1 MNKSLYLLIIISAT
15 LLNACSNTNH
25 SYDATGSFEADETII
40 SAEAN
45 GTLLTFTAE
54 EGQMIEQGVLVGTI
68 DTTQLHLSKKQLK
81 AQIAAVLSR
90 KPDIS
95 VQLSALNEQLKST
108 EKEQVRINNLLKS
121 DAATPKQ
128 LDDLNAQISIIKA
141 NIRATKSTL
150 NTNTESLNQEIGPL
164 KVQIEQI
171 DDQIKKSL
179 LINKVAGTILMT
191 YVEPFEQVARG
202 MPLYKVADMT
212 NMTLKAY
219 ITGNQ
224 LPQIELNQQVKV
236 STDDG
241 DGSYKESEG
250 TIYWIS
256 DKAEFTP
263 KTVQTKDERAN
274 KVYAIKIRVQNAG
287 DYKIGMYG
295 EVTF

>member
-1 MNKSLYLLIIISAT
+1 MNKTLYLLLIIST
-15 LLNACSNTNH
+15 LLSACGETTN

-40 SAEAN
+40 SAEAS
-45 GTLLTFTAE
+45 GTLLTFIAE
-54 EGQMIEQGVLVGTI
+54 EGQQIKKGVLVGTI
-68 DTTQLHLSKKQLK
+68 DTTQLYLSKKQLN

-90 KPDIS
+90 KPNIS
-95 VQLSALNEQLKST
+95 AQLSALNEQLKSA
-108 EKEQVRINNLLKS
+108 EKEQVRISNLLKA

-128 LDDLNAQISIIKA
+128 LDDVDAQIAIVKA
-141 NIRATKSTL
+141 NIRATNSTL
-150 NTNTESLNQEIGPL
+150 NTNTESLNQEIGPI

-171 DDQIKKSL
+171 NDQIKKSL
-179 LINKVAGTILMT
+179 LINQVAGTILMT

-202 MPLYKVADMT
+202 TPLYKIADLT
-212 NMTLKAY
+212 NMTLKVY

-224 LPQIELNQQVKV
+224 LPQIKLNQELKV
-236 STDDG
+236 YTDDG
-241 DGSYKESEG
+241 NDGYKETQG

-274 KVYAIKIRVQNAG
+274 KVYAIKVRVKNEG

-295 EVTF
+295 EVNF

>member
-1 MNKSLYLLIIISAT
+1 MNKSLYLLILISAT
-15 LLNACSNTNH
+15 LLHACSDTNH

-45 GTLLTFTAE
+45 GTLLTFTAQD
-54 EGQMIEQGVLVGTI
+54 GQMIEQGVLVGTI
-68 DTTQLHLSKKQLK
+68 DTTQLHLVKKQLK

-95 VQLSALNEQLKST
+95 VQLLALIEQLKSA
-108 EKEQVRINNLLKS
+108 EKEQLRISNLLKS

-224 LPQIELNQQVKV
+224 LPQIKLNQQVTV

-263 KTVQTKDERAN
+263 KTVQTKDERTN
-274 KVYAIKIRVQNAG
+274 KVYAIKIRVKNEGA
-287 DYKIGMYG
+287 YKIGMYG